1 MPITYQFLAGNRQS
15 GPRRGR
21 ITTPHGTAETP
32 AFMPVGT
39 KATIKG
45 MDPDLLADLGAE
57 IVLGNTYHLHL
68 RPGEDLIDRFGGLH
82 KFMGWGGST
91 LTDSGGFQVFSL
103 AGQRKIT
110 EEGVTF
116 QSHLDGAKHMLTP
129 ENVVRIQQKLRSD
142 IMMCLDECPPG
153 MAERDDVAR
162 ATALSNRWAKRAW
175 NAYEASPG
183 PGGLFGIVQGGRFL
197 DLRAEAVAEL
207 SHMPFQGLAIGGVSV
222 GEPEEIIEEVVRPTA
237 PRLPTERPRYLMGVG
252 RPKDIVMA
260 VDAGIDMFDCVMPT
274 RNARNGSLFTSQG
287 VLTIKQARF
296 IEDDRP
302 LDPAC
307 PCPTCS
313 RFSRAYLRHLYLSQ
327 EMLAPMLLTVHNLA
341 FYLNLMQRIRES
353 IAGGTWELFKT
364 EFAVSYGALPQG
376 A

>member
-1 MPITYQFLAGNRQS
+1 
-15 GPRRGR
+15 
-21 ITTPHGTAETP
+21 
-32 AFMPVGT
+32 
-39 KATIKG
+39 
-45 MDPDLLADLGAE
+45 
-57 IVLGNTYHLHL
+57 
-68 RPGEDLIDRFGGLH
+68 
-82 KFMGWGGST
+82 
-91 LTDSGGFQVFSL
+91 
-103 AGQRKIT
+103 
-110 EEGVTF
+110 
-116 QSHLDGAKHMLTP
+116 
-129 ENVVRIQQKLRSD
+129 
-142 IMMCLDECPPG
+142 
-153 MAERDDVAR
+153 
-162 ATALSNRWAKRAW
+162 
-175 NAYEASPG
+175 
-183 PGGLFGIVQGGRFL
+183 
-197 DLRAEAVAEL
+197 
-207 SHMPFQGLAIGGVSV
+207 
-222 GEPEEIIEEVVRPTA
+222 
-237 PRLPTERPRYLMGVG
+237 MGVG